1 LRGTY
6 GNRRKYSWG
15 TLKEKSAHAVGK
27 EAANPR
33 SKIFVGPFSPQRR
46 RELAG
51 VDIVKAALD
60 VQEKRGDLGTKSLEE
75 ANLMGESRSGVESG
89 ETREGSRLVRV
100 KQAHMPGQEG
110 ET

>member
-1 LRGTY
+1 
-6 GNRRKYSWG
+6 
-15 TLKEKSAHAVGK
+15 LKEKPTHAVGK

-51 VDIVKAALD
+51 VDIVEVALD

-75 ANLMGESRSGVESG
+75 ANLMGEGRCGVESG
-89 ETREGSRLVRV
+89 ETREGSCLVRV